1 MTRERAVF
9 DLHANLPPLGRQR
22 RGEAPSTVC
31 LFLSPPSL
39 SGLTNERV
47 MTRRPSRLIPLSSRL
62 PRPPVGADDS
72 PLRVG
77 RSTDRL
83 SVPST
88 EARVG
93 DAQLCRLSL
102 GPEESWA
109 CGPPKVMKNASVRH
123 PLSMEPLPFPCH
135 PDRSEAERRDLRF
148 RGPFVEMFFGPS
160 GPVPACR
167 GEICSCP
174 TNHRTFTTTKPQT

>member
-9 DLHANLPPLGRQR
+9 DLHSNLPPLDGCPMFAPAYMGRQR

-31 LFLSPPSL
+31 LFLSPSPS
-39 SGLTNERV
+39 
-47 MTRRPSRLIPLSSRL
+47 SSRL
-62 PRPPVGADDS
+62 PRPAVGADDS

-88 EARVG
+88 EDRVL
-93 DAQLCRLSL
+93 DAQLRRLSL

-109 CGPPKVMKNASVRH
+109 CGLPKVMKNASVRH
-123 PLSMEPLPFPCH
+123 PLSIEPSPFPCH